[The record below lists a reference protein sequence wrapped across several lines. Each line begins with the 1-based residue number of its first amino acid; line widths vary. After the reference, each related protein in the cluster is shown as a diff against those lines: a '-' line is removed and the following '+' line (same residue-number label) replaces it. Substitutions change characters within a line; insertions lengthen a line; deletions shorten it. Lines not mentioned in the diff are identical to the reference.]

1 MMRKRIKLG
10 ALALALFSTFA
21 SGSAYAQG
29 AGDLLVAPTRVVL
42 DGARG
47 TEVIL
52 NNIGAAPATYRISLE
67 LRRMRPDGSLEEI
80 EQSAANTV
88 EATTLGMISYA
99 PRRVTLPP
107 NQPQSIRIGIRA
119 PQALPDGEY
128 RAHMLFR
135 AIPES
140 KPATPSTGPK
150 DGVSIA
156 LTPIYGV
163 TIPIIVRQGN
173 LSAKAA
179 ISDARIEPGK
189 ERDTFSFGLARTGTR
204 STYGR
209 VRVIKPGIEKPLIDA
224 RGIAVY
230 AELPERRVIFPV
242 DSELAAKLKGPATI
256 QYLED
261 NDAGGGV
268 IAELQTV
275 IR

>member
-1 MMRKRIKLG
+1 MRKFANIG
-10 ALALALFSTFA
+10 AFALVALIGFYHS
-21 SGSAYAQG
+21 SAHAQG

-52 NNIGAAPATYRISLE
+52 NNIGAAPATYRITLE
-67 LRRMRPDGSLEEI
+67 LRRMRADGSLEEV
-80 EQSAANTV
+80 EQSAANAV

-107 NQPQSIRIGIRA
+107 NQPQSVRIGIRA
-119 PQALPDGEY
+119 PQSLPDGEY

-135 AIPES
+135 AIPDS
-140 KPATPSTGPK
+140 KPAAPSTGPK
-150 DGVSIA
+150 EGVSIA

-179 ISDARIEPGK
+179 ISDARIEKGAG
-189 ERDTFSFGLARTGTR
+189 RDTFSFGLARSGTR

-209 VRVIKPGIEKPLIDA
+209 IRVIKPGVDKPLIDA

-230 AELPERRVIFPV
+230 AELDSRRVIFPV
-242 DSELAAKLKGPATI
+242 DDELAAKLKGPATI

-261 NDAGGGV
+261 NDTGGGV

>member
-1 MMRKRIKLG
+1 MRKFAKYG
-10 ALALALFSTFA
+10 ALALVALTVFTHIPA
-21 SGSAYAQG
+21 QAQG

-52 NNIGAAPATYRISLE
+52 NNIGAAPATYRITLE
-67 LRRMRPDGSLEEI
+67 LRRMRADGSLEDV
-80 EQSAANTV
+80 EQSSANAV

-119 PQALPDGEY
+119 PQSLPDGEY

-135 AIPES
+135 AIPDS
-140 KPATPSTGPK
+140 KPATASTGPK
-150 DGVSIA
+150 EGVSIA

-179 ISDARIEPGK
+179 ITDARIEKGD
-189 ERDTFSFGLARTGTR
+189 ERDTFSFGLTRSGTR

-209 VRVIKPGIEKPLIDA
+209 IRVIKPGVDKPLIDA

-230 AELPERRVIFPV
+230 AELADRRVVFPV
-242 DSELAAKLKGPATI
+242 DAELAAKLKGPATI

-261 NDAGGGV
+261 IDAGGGV

>member
-1 MMRKRIKLG
+1 MRKFAKVG
-10 ALALALFSTFA
+10 ALALVALTVFPLSTAF
-21 SGSAYAQG
+21 AQG

-52 NNIGAAPATYRISLE
+52 NNIGAAPATYRITLE
-67 LRRMRPDGSLEEI
+67 LRRMRADGSLEEV
-80 EQSAANTV
+80 EQSAANAV
-88 EATTLGMISYA
+88 ETTTLGMISYA

-119 PQALPDGEY
+119 PQSLPDGEY

-135 AIPES
+135 AIPDS
-140 KPATPSTGPK
+140 KPAVASTTPK
-150 DGVSIA
+150 EGVSIA

-179 ISDARIEPGK
+179 ISDARIETGG
-189 ERDTFSFGLARTGTR
+189 ERDTFSFALARSGTR

-209 VRVIKPGIEKPLIDA
+209 IRVIKPGVDKPLIDA

-230 AELPERRVIFPV
+230 AELADRRVIFPV
-242 DSELAAKLKGPATI
+242 DAELAVKLKGPATI
-256 QYLED
+256 QYLD
-261 NDAGGGV
+261 DIDAGGGV

>member
-1 MMRKRIKLG
+1 MRKFAKVG
-10 ALALALFSTFA
+10 ALALVAVFGFHVSSLQ
-21 SGSAYAQG
+21 AQG

-52 NNIGAAPATYRISLE
+52 NNIGAAPATYRITLE
-67 LRRMRPDGSLEEI
+67 LRRMRADGSLEDVA
-80 EQSAANTV
+80 QSAATAA
-88 EATTLGMISYA
+88 EATTIGMISYA

-135 AIPES
+135 AIPDS
-140 KPATPSTGPK
+140 KPAVASSGPK
-150 DGVSIA
+150 EGVSIA

-179 ISDARIEPGK
+179 ISDARIQTGGD
-189 ERDTFSFGLARTGTR
+189 RDTFSFALARSGTR

-209 VRVIKPGIEKPLIDA
+209 IRVIKPGVDKPLIDA

-230 AELPERRVIFPV
+230 AEIAERRVVFPV
-242 DSELAAKLKGPATI
+242 DAALAAQLKGPATI

-261 NDAGGGV
+261 IDAGGGV

>member
-1 MMRKRIKLG
+1 MRKFATVG
-10 ALALALFSTFA
+10 AIALVALLTFSVSPA
-21 SGSAYAQG
+21 KAEG

-52 NNIGAAPATYRISLE
+52 NNIGVAPATYRITLE
-67 LRRMRPDGSLEEI
+67 LRRMLPSGALEEVA
-80 EQSAANTV
+80 QSAANSV
-88 EATTLGMISYA
+88 ETTTLGMISYA

-119 PQALPDGEY
+119 PQGLPDGEY

-140 KPATPSTGPK
+140 KPAAVSTGPK
-150 DGVSIA
+150 EGVSIA

-163 TIPIIVRQGN
+163 TIPIIIRQGN

-179 ISDARIEPGK
+179 ISDARVEKGTT
-189 ERDTFSFGLARTGTR
+189 RDTFSFALARTGTR

-209 VRVIKPGIEKPLIDA
+209 IRVTKAGVEKPLIDA

-230 AELPERRVIFPV
+230 AEVADRRVIFPV
-242 DSELAAKLKGPATI
+242 DEALAAQLKGPVTI

-261 NDAGGGV
+261 VDAGGGM

>member
-1 MMRKRIKLG
+1 MRKRASFR
-10 ALALALFSTFA
+10 ALALVALISFQA
-21 SGSAYAQG
+21 PQLQAQG

-52 NNIGAAPATYRISLE
+52 NNIGVAPATYRITLE

-80 EQSAANTV
+80 EQSAANAV
-88 EATTLGMISYA
+88 ETTTLGMISYA

-140 KPATPSTGPK
+140 KPAAPSTGPK
-150 DGVSIA
+150 EGVTIA

-179 ISDARIEPGK
+179 ITDARIEQGK
-189 ERDTFSFGLARTGTR
+189 ARDTFSFGLARTGTR

-209 VRVIKPGIEKPLIDA
+209 VRVIKPGVEKPLIDA

-230 AELPERRVIFPV
+230 AELAERRVIFPV
-242 DSELAAKLKGPATI
+242 DAELAAKLKGPATI

>member
-1 MMRKRIKLG
+1 MRRVATIG
-10 ALALALFSTFA
+10 VIAISALLAAQSTVQ
-21 SGSAYAQG
+21 AQG

-42 DGARG
+42 NGARG

-67 LRRMRPDGSLEEI
+67 LRRMRPDGSLEEVDLAQANAT
-80 EQSAANTV
+80 ENSA
-88 EATTLGMISYA
+88 LGMISYA
-99 PRRVTLPP
+99 PRRVVLPP
-107 NQPQSIRIGIRA
+107 NQPQSVRIGIRA
-119 PQALPDGEY
+119 PQGLPDGEY

-135 AIPES
+135 AIPEARPIVQS
-140 KPATPSTGPK
+140 GERK
-150 DGVSIA
+150 DGVSIS

-163 TIPIIVRQGN
+163 TIPIIVRQGG
-173 LSAKAA
+173 LSATAT
-179 ISDARIEPGK
+179 ISDAKVSREGD
-189 ERDTFSFGLARTGTR
+189 RDTFSFALARSGTR

-209 VRVIKPGIEKPLIDA
+209 IRVIKSGVAKPLIDA

-230 AELPERRVIFPV
+230 PELADRRVIFPI
-242 DSELAAKLKGPATI
+242 DPELAAQLAGPVTI

-261 NDAGGGV
+261 NDAGGGT

>member
-1 MMRKRIKLG
+1 MRKFAKVG
-10 ALALALFSTFA
+10 AFALVALTVFPFS
-21 SGSAYAQG
+21 SAFAQG

-52 NNIGAAPATYRISLE
+52 NNIGVAPATYRISLE
-67 LRRMRPDGSLEEI
+67 LRRMRADGSLEEV
-80 EQSAANTV
+80 EQSAASPV
-88 EATTLGMISYA
+88 ETTTLNMISYA

-107 NQPQSIRIGIRA
+107 NQPQSIRIGVRA
-119 PQALPDGEY
+119 PQSLPDGEY

-135 AIPES
+135 AIPDS
-140 KPATPSTGPK
+140 KPATAGTGPK
-150 DGVSIA
+150 EGVSIA

-179 ISDARIEPGK
+179 ITDARIEKGA
-189 ERDTFSFGLARTGTR
+189 ERDTFSFGLTRSGTR
-204 STYGR
+204 STYGHI
-209 VRVIKPGIEKPLIDA
+209 RVIKPGVDKPLIDA

-230 AELPERRVIFPV
+230 AERADRRVIFPV
-242 DSELAAKLKGPATI
+242 DAGLSAKMKGPATI

-261 NDAGGGV
+261 IEAGGGV

>member
-1 MMRKRIKLG
+1 MRKFAKVG
-10 ALALALFSTFA
+10 ALALVALIGFQVS
-21 SGSAYAQG
+21 SLQAQG

-52 NNIGAAPATYRISLE
+52 NNIGAAPATYRITLE
-67 LRRMRPDGSLEEI
+67 LRRMRADGSLEDVA
-80 EQSAANTV
+80 QSAATAA
-88 EATTLGMISYA
+88 EATTIGMISYA

-135 AIPES
+135 AIPDS
-140 KPATPSTGPK
+140 KPAVASSGPK
-150 DGVSIA
+150 EGVSIA

-179 ISDARIEPGK
+179 ISDARIQTGGD
-189 ERDTFSFGLARTGTR
+189 RDTFSFALARSGTR

-209 VRVIKPGIEKPLIDA
+209 IRVIKPGVDKPLIDA

-230 AELPERRVIFPV
+230 AEVAERRVVFPI
-242 DSELAAKLKGPATI
+242 DAALAAKLKGPATI

-261 NDAGGGV
+261 IDAGGGV

>member
-1 MMRKRIKLG
+1 MRKIAKVG
-10 ALALALFSTFA
+10 ALALVALTVFPLSTVF
-21 SGSAYAQG
+21 AQG

-67 LRRMRPDGSLEEI
+67 LRRMRADGSLEEV
-80 EQSAANTV
+80 EQSAASAV
-88 EATTLGMISYA
+88 EATTLSMISYA

-107 NQPQSIRIGIRA
+107 NQPQSIRIGVRA

-135 AIPES
+135 AIPDS

-150 DGVSIA
+150 EGVSIA

-179 ISDARIEPGK
+179 ITDARVEKGA
-189 ERDTFSFGLARTGTR
+189 ERDTFSFGLTRSGTR

-209 VRVIKPGIEKPLIDA
+209 IRVIKPGVDKPLIDA

-230 AELPERRVIFPV
+230 AEVADRRVIFPV
-242 DSELAAKLKGPATI
+242 DTELAAKLKGPATI

-261 NDAGGGV
+261 IDAGGGV

>member
-1 MMRKRIKLG
+1 MRKLAKYG
-10 ALALALFSTFA
+10 ALALVALTVFTHVPA
-21 SGSAYAQG
+21 QAQG

-52 NNIGAAPATYRISLE
+52 NNIGAAPATYRITLE
-67 LRRMRPDGSLEEI
+67 LRRMRADGSLEDV
-80 EQSAANTV
+80 EQSSANAV

-119 PQALPDGEY
+119 PQSLPDGEY

-135 AIPES
+135 AIPDS
-140 KPATPSTGPK
+140 KPATASTGPK
-150 DGVSIA
+150 EGVSIA

-179 ISDARIEPGK
+179 ITDARIEKGD
-189 ERDTFSFGLARTGTR
+189 ERDTFSFGLTRSGTR

-209 VRVIKPGIEKPLIDA
+209 IRVIKPGVDKPLIDA

-230 AELPERRVIFPV
+230 AELADRRVVFPV
-242 DSELAAKLKGPATI
+242 DAELAAKLKGPATI

-261 NDAGGGV
+261 IDAGGGV

>member
-1 MMRKRIKLG
+1 MRKFAKIG
-10 ALALALFSTFA
+10 ALALVALIGFQVS
-21 SGSAYAQG
+21 SLQAQG

-52 NNIGAAPATYRISLE
+52 NRITLE
-67 LRRMRPDGSLEEI
+67 LRRMRADGSLEDVA
-80 EQSAANTV
+80 QSAATAA
-88 EATTLGMISYA
+88 EATTIGMISYA

-135 AIPES
+135 AIPDS
-140 KPATPSTGPK
+140 KPAVASSGPK
-150 DGVSIA
+150 EGVSIA

-179 ISDARIEPGK
+179 ISDARIQTGGD
-189 ERDTFSFGLARTGTR
+189 RDTFSFALARSGTR

-209 VRVIKPGIEKPLIDA
+209 IRVIKPGVDKPLIDA

-230 AELPERRVIFPV
+230 AEVAERRVVFPI
-242 DSELAAKLKGPATI
+242 DAALAAKLKGPATI

-261 NDAGGGV
+261 IDAGGGV

>member
-1 MMRKRIKLG
+1 MRKFAHLG
-10 ALALALFSTFA
+10 VFTLVALLTLPLSPAM
-21 SGSAYAQG
+21 AQG

-52 NNIGAAPATYRISLE
+52 NNIGAAPATYRITLE
-67 LRRMRPDGSLEEI
+67 LRRMLPNGSLEEV
-80 EQSAANTV
+80 EQSAANAV

-119 PQALPDGEY
+119 PASLPDGEY

-135 AIPES
+135 AIPDS
-140 KPATPSTGPK
+140 KPAVASSGSK
-150 DGVSIA
+150 EGVSIA

-179 ISDARIEPGK
+179 ISDARIEKGA
-189 ERDTFSFGLARTGTR
+189 ERDTFSFALARSGTR

-209 VRVIKPGIEKPLIDA
+209 IRVIKPGVDKPLIDA

-230 AELPERRVIFPV
+230 TELTDRRVIFPV
-242 DSELAAKLKGPATI
+242 DAELAAQLKGPATI

-261 NDAGGGV
+261 TDAGGGV